1 MAAPPHRLQGDADQT
16 TATSSFG
23 HAPTP
28 HGVVAVTTPTP
39 PSLPRGLFVLVACLI
54 VAHTAFNGI
63 RITTS
68 LAAIKAGGGALWV
81 GLLTAMFNV
90 IPAFLAIRVGR
101 LVDRMPLKRPLIA
114 GCIAVA
120 LGGAVAAA
128 QPMLGVLAL
137 CACVIGVGWMVIAAA
152 SQYAVGLFGGTE
164 QRVRAFSVMS
174 MGFSISSF
182 LGPLV
187 AGFMIDHVSYQA
199 AFGVLAVCGA
209 LPTLVFA
216 SGRVTLPWEPPP
228 SEQRNGGVRE
238 LLAMPAVRNTL
249 IIASFITVGWDLYIF
264 IVPVLGSELGLSATE
279 IGSTLSLFAVAVFVV
294 RLFMT
299 RLTARLGERGVMVS
313 AMVLAGCTFLAF
325 AFTRSYAMMLTLS
338 FIIGLGLGASQPITL
353 SILHEAAPPG
363 RVGEVNG
370 MRMTLIATSQWT
382 MPLVF
387 GVLSVSTGMLPLF
400 LVIGGGMLSG
410 SWFAKRKM
418 PVE

>member
-1 MAAPPHRLQGDADQT
+1 
-16 TATSSFG
+16 
-23 HAPTP
+23 
-28 HGVVAVTTPTP
+28 
-39 PSLPRGLFVLVACLI
+39 
-54 VAHTAFNGI
+54 
-63 RITTS
+63 
-68 LAAIKAGGGALWV
+68 
-81 GLLTAMFNV
+81 
-90 IPAFLAIRVGR
+90 
-101 LVDRMPLKRPLIA
+101 
-114 GCIAVA
+114 
-120 LGGAVAAA
+120 
-128 QPMLGVLAL
+128 
-137 CACVIGVGWMVIAAA
+137 
-152 SQYAVGLFGGTE
+152 
-164 QRVRAFSVMS
+164 
-174 MGFSISSF
+174 
-182 LGPLV
+182 
-187 AGFMIDHVSYQA
+187 MIDHVSYQA

-294 RLFMT
+294 RLFMI